1 MQWYQMFEYA
11 VGHWFQKATEHV
23 MGCVLCSPGCFSLFR
38 GEALM
43 APNVMNTYTTCRFFI
58 VFSRKKMIYLLFS
71 FLQSPLL
78 FLQCL
83 PNPDILCNMIKEK
96 IAGYVHCY
104 FNKAGEQNTQQH
116 QVKCPEMSRSGHFE
130 PFSAYKLHQSQIP
143 NVLSVYISTIYS
155 LKNQNRIFLK

>member
-43 APNVMNTYTTCRFFI
+43 APNVMNTYTTCRLFI
-58 VFSRKKMIYLLFS
+58 VISRKIFIIFISLEPFT
-71 FLQSPLL
+71 F

-104 FNKAGEQNTQQH
+104 FNKAGE
-116 QVKCPEMSRSGHFE
+116 
-130 PFSAYKLHQSQIP
+130 
-143 NVLSVYISTIYS
+143 
-155 LKNQNRIFLK
+155 

>member
-58 VFSRKKMIYLLFS
+58 VFSRKKLIYLLFS
-71 FLQSPLL
+71 FLWSPLHFFAVSTEPRHFVQYDQGEDRWL
-78 FLQCL
+78 CTLLLQQGWRVEYSAASG
-83 PNPDILCNMIKEK
+83 K
-96 IAGYVHCY
+96 
-104 FNKAGEQNTQQH
+104 
-116 QVKCPEMSRSGHFE
+116 MSRSEHFE
-130 PFSAYKLHQSQIP
+130 TFLAYRLHQSQIP
-143 NVLSVYISTIYS
+143 IAVLSVYI
-155 LKNQNRIFLK
+155 

>member
-71 FLQSPLL
+71 FL
-78 FLQCL
+78 
-83 PNPDILCNMIKEK
+83 
-96 IAGYVHCY
+96 
-104 FNKAGEQNTQQH
+104 
-116 QVKCPEMSRSGHFE
+116 
-130 PFSAYKLHQSQIP
+130 
-143 NVLSVYISTIYS
+143 
-155 LKNQNRIFLK
+155 

>member
-58 VFSRKKMIYLLFS
+58 VFSRKKLIYFLFS
-71 FLQSPLL
+71 FLWSTIHSFFAVSTEPRHFVQYDQGEDRWLCTLL
-78 FLQCL
+78 LQQGWRVEYSAASG
-83 PNPDILCNMIKEK
+83 K
-96 IAGYVHCY
+96 
-104 FNKAGEQNTQQH
+104 
-116 QVKCPEMSRSGHFE
+116 MSRSEHFE
-130 PFSAYKLHQSQIP
+130 TFLAYRLHQSQIP
-143 NVLSVYISTIYS
+143 IAVLSVYI
-155 LKNQNRIFLK
+155 